1 MCYTLFKMAI
11 KIVAKKRFFVF
22 GFVTLALVG
31 LLIFLGIKFFPS
43 EFLKN
48 LGINQ
53 SSEETKG
60 ETHLYE
66 ALVQPFGE
74 KPENPLTQENSALS
88 QGEVV
93 VIFPEGHLWSE
104 TEKTSYL
111 ILRLNIT
118 EEEAQQL
125 VEAET
130 QGIDLEETKTEE
142 GTAPLP
148 LKRETLRARK
158 YRLKLEELNFD
169 LQKFW
174 ENPTQPYENQIFDS
188 LLIEEKIEIK
198 NET

>member
-1 MCYTLFKMAI
+1 MAI
-11 KIVAKKRFFVF
+11 KIVDKKRFFVF
-22 GFVTLALVG
+22 VFVTLALVG

-48 LGINQ
+48 LGIGKQ
-53 SSEETKG
+53 SEEARQ

-66 ALVQPFGE
+66 ALVQPFGK
-74 KPENPLTQENSALS
+74 KPENPLVQDNSALN

-104 TEKTSYL
+104 TEKTGYL
-111 ILRLNIT
+111 ILKLKIT

-130 QGIDLEETKTEE
+130 REIEPEEARTEE
-142 GTAPLP
+142 EGINPRP
-148 LKRETLRARK
+148 PEREILRARK

-188 LLIEEKIEIK
+188 SLIEEKSQAQ